1 VTSTSPLPAAAGR
14 AAWLD
19 FADFTRLRARPQW
32 LPLLACTVAL
42 YSVMPVVHV
51 ATFGSSRMAAAVVRT
66 LEEATGA
73 SIGGASQAQV
83 RADIERR
90 PAAVVA
96 ATACATSL
104 LAVVLAGVALNIGTL
119 LILAELSA
127 AQAFSVAA
135 LSSLAVGVLRL
146 VGWLAVVAVLG
157 RDAAAAYDW
166 LHVAPANL
174 AILVAPDATPVWRTL
189 LGGCDVYYATGV
201 VVSAIGI
208 RTMDPTV
215 AWTAALVASVGW
227 VAVIVAVRL
236 AVAALVGIAIF

>member
-1 VTSTSPLPAAAGR
+1 MTTALSFP
-14 AAWLD
+14 D
-19 FADFTRLRARPQW
+19 FADFTRLRARPRW

-51 ATFGSSRMAAAVVRT
+51 ATFGSARMAAAVVRS
-66 LEEATGA
+66 LEDATGA

-83 RADIERR
+83 RADIEKR

-96 ATACATSL
+96 AIACVTSL
-104 LAVVLAGVALNIGTL
+104 LAVVLAGFVLNIGTL
-119 LILAELSA
+119 LTLAEVSPG
-127 AQAFSVAA
+127 QAFSIAA
-135 LSSLAVGVLRL
+135 LSSLAVGVLR
-146 VGWLAVVAVLG
+146 VAGWLAVVGVLG

-174 AILVAPDATPVWRTL
+174 ALLVGPDASPIWRTL

-208 RTMDPTV
+208 RAMDPK
-215 AWTAALVASVGW
+215 AGWLGALFASAGW
-227 VAVIVAVRL
+227 VAVIVVARL
-236 AVAALVGIAIF
+236 AIAAFVGIPIF